1 MCRSESTG
9 LLAPAPSRSSS
20 IFTVATS
27 GGWVIADLDTYDASA
42 RALTNAA
49 QAVVVSTHY
58 RQAPEHKLPAAH
70 DDVYAV
76 YQWTVQNATS
86 LNGDPARIAVA
97 GESAGGSLAVHVAMK
112 ARDDKQ
118 GKLVHQ
124 VLVYPIAD
132 HNFETASYKE
142 NASAKPL
149 SRAAMMWFF
158 KHSLRNDSDAA
169 DPRIKLLTA
178 DLKGLPS
185 ATVIT
190 AEIDPLRTEGQLL
203 AKRLEAAGVNV
214 AARNYDG
221 VTHEFFGMGAV
232 VDKAKDA
239 VQFAAMGLKRGFAS
253 KQ

>member
-1 MCRSESTG
+1 MR
-9 LLAPAPSRSSS
+9 
-20 IFTVATS
+20 
-27 GGWVIADLDTYDASA
+27 
-42 RALTNAA
+42 
-49 QAVVVSTHY
+49 
-58 RQAPEHKLPAAH
+58 K
-70 DDVYAV
+70 
-76 YQWTVQNATS
+76 
-86 LNGDPARIAVA
+86 
-97 GESAGGSLAVHVAMK
+97 
-112 ARDDKQ
+112 
-118 GKLVHQ
+118 
-124 VLVYPIAD
+124 
-132 HNFETASYKE
+132 
-142 NASAKPL
+142 
-149 SRAAMMWFF
+149 
-158 KHSLRNDSDAA
+158 DSDAA
-169 DPRIKLLTA
+169 DPRITLLTA